1 MKDHSISEEEK
12 CVFMILKIQGLF
24 DVIIEKTLGAEN
36 HFNNGARSKPIGI
49 LQRGA
54 RGALSGL
61 TPVFILYVTTGGRGM
76 WKALCSICCSEDF
89 ATLGTG
95 DIL

>member
-12 CVFMILKIQGLF
+12 CVFMILKIQ
-24 DVIIEKTLGAEN
+24 VEKTLGAEN

-76 WKALCSICCSEDF
+76 
-89 ATLGTG
+89 
-95 DIL
+95 